1 MFHNRKPYTTGR
13 MRAQR
18 VPETVLAT
26 FLVSLFS
33 SIACSGR
40 SPVDPAP
47 TLEQELEQV
56 LEASLRVHEVKGV
69 SAAVVLSDDRL
80 WLGTEGD
87 SHQGVPITPEM
98 RFSIYS
104 TTKVFTAAL
113 ILQLVDED
121 RVSLE
126 DSLGEWLPA
135 YDHIDPRIT
144 VRQLLNHTSGVF
156 DMNEHPAIR
165 AAMLEDL
172 SRVVT
177 PEEIV
182 TRFVLEPYFAPGE
195 DWHYSNT
202 NYLLLGMIAKQA
214 TGSDISVE
222 LRKRFWEPLALGS
235 TYFAVEE
242 EIAGPIAHGWS
253 NRGTDGPL
261 RDISSEPI
269 NSVYSGSWTSGAVVS
284 TAADIAR
291 WSDGLYG
298 GRVLSAASLA
308 EMLKFYRPTSGL
320 EPVVDGYGLGTHRY
334 GAEIVNGETVFGHA
348 GGFDGYTSA
357 MAYLPEYDVSIAI
370 LVNQESAV
378 EFVIEVLNGFVALIS
393 ADARGLQG

>member
-1 MFHNRKPYTTGR
+1 MFHKRKPYTSR
-13 MRAQR
+13 HIRAQR
-18 VPETVLAT
+18 ASENVLAI

-33 SIACSGR
+33 STACSGK
-40 SPVDPAP
+40 SPVEPAP
-47 TLEQELEQV
+47 TLEQRLERV
-56 LEASLRVHEVKGV
+56 LEASLRNHEVKGV
-69 SAAVVLSDDRL
+69 SAAVLLPDDKL
-80 WLGTEGD
+80 WLGTEGA

-113 ILQLVDED
+113 ILQLVDEG
-121 RVSLE
+121 RLSLE
-126 DSLGEWLPA
+126 DTLGEWLPA
-135 YDHIDPRIT
+135 YDHIDPSIT

-156 DMNEHPAIR
+156 DMNEHPDIR

-172 SRVVT
+172 SRLVT
-177 PEEIV
+177 PQQIV
-182 TRFVLEPYFAPGE
+182 TRFVLEPYFAPGGG
-195 DWHYSNT
+195 WHYSNT
-202 NYLLLGMIAKQA
+202 NYLLLGMIAKRA
-214 TGSDISVE
+214 TGTDISLE
-222 LRKRFWEPLALGS
+222 LRERFWSPLALGS

-242 EIAGPIAHGWS
+242 EIAGPVAHGWS

-298 GRVLSAASLA
+298 GRVLSASSLDD
-308 EMLKFYRPTSGL
+308 MLTFHRPTPGL
-320 EPVVDGYGLGTHRY
+320 EPVVDGYGLGTHGY

-357 MAYLPEYDVSIAI
+357 MAYLPDYDVSIAV

-378 EFVIEVLNGFVALIS
+378 EFLIEVLSGFVGLIS
-393 ADARGLQG
+393 ADMRGFQG